1 MQANTFQIVIAT
13 NGEQSVAIYNYAE
26 VASFTG
32 RGYDAIA
39 GYNSLPNA
47 TTQIIKSTVAGDD
60 IGDLSR
66 EVGNTGN
73 EGEWIFRIDK
83 KVNVTFAEC
92 TGI

>member
-13 NGEQSVAIYNYAE
+13 NGEQSVAIYNYAK

-32 RGYDAIA
+32 RGYHAIA
-39 GYNSLPNA
+39 GYNSLLNA
-47 TTQIIKSTVAGDD
+47 TQIIKSTVAGDD